1 MNTANSQQ
9 YPKYATGLISSPRLL
24 NNSTKTKHAMAY
36 SFFTLWNNGIA
47 ATYELNNQTETIN
60 NQQYD
65 F

>member
-1 MNTANSQQ
+1 
-9 YPKYATGLISSPRLL
+9 
-24 NNSTKTKHAMAY
+24 MAY